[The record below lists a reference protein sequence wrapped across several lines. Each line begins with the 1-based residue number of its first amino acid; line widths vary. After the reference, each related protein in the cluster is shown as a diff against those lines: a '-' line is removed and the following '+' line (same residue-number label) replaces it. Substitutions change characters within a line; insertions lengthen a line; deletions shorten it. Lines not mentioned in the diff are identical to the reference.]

1 MKGDVSASRLACACV
16 IIGCWQRHSGC
27 KRGRGR
33 WLQQMHGRVFRFPS
47 FQEADEAKQRFPLA
61 TPPLK
66 MHPFDGA
73 SRGARRVAVDR
84 SPRRWP
90 SRTFDGE
97 TFARSDGR
105 LRFFRVSS
113 EASELFQDCLS
124 LLLHVNWRAKPPR
137 FKFPLFAFN

>member
-33 WLQQMHGRVFRFPS
+33 WLQQMHGHVFRFPS

-66 MHPFDGA
+66 MHPFDGRHA
-73 SRGARRVAVDR
+73 AHVVLRLIGVPNGGHQGLSMARRLRVPMVVCGFSG
-84 SPRRWP
+84 SPRKRQNS
-90 SRTFDGE
+90 SRTACRYCCTLTGE
-97 TFARSDGR
+97 QN
-105 LRFFRVSS
+105 LRV
-113 EASELFQDCLS
+113 
-124 LLLHVNWRAKPPR
+124 
-137 FKFPLFAFN
+137 